1 MINFA
6 GQKSIREIYQ
16 KMKNF
21 ILSIPKGLP
30 TIIMILLAL
39 YFTFAN
45 NPLGVN
51 GLKVFPYAEQVGHF
65 ILYFLV
71 ALVFILDYAKA
82 KLPHHSKINQEMAL
96 AAVSAVMAL
105 LLEIGLMWRTNGYN
119 YDPKNIYAAALGAA
133 LAFLF
138 YHFWLL
144 HPFRHYLYHSLQHHW
159 RYQHRRKK
167 KK

>member
-1 MINFA
+1 M
-6 GQKSIREIYQ
+6 KS
-16 KMKNF
+16 F
-21 ILSIPKGLP
+21 ILSIPKYVPSL
-30 TIIMILLAL
+30 IMILVAL
-39 YFTFAN
+39 YFTFDD
-45 NPLGVN
+45 NPLGIN
-51 GLKVFPYAEQVGHF
+51 GLKIFPYAEQVGHF

-71 ALVFILDYAKA
+71 ALVFILDYAKS

-119 YDPKNIYAAALGAA
+119 YDVSNIFAAALGAA

-144 HPFRHYLYHSLQHHW
+144 HPFRHYLYHSIQHHW

>member
-1 MINFA
+1 M
-6 GQKSIREIYQ
+6 KS
-16 KMKNF
+16 F
-21 ILSIPKGLP
+21 LLAIPKGLP
-30 TIIMILLAL
+30 SAIAVVMVL

-45 NPLGVN
+45 NPFGIHS
-51 GLKVFPYAEQVGHF
+51 LKLFPYAEQVGHGV
-65 ILYFLV
+65 LYFCA

-82 KLPHHSKINQEMAL
+82 RLPHHSKINQEIAL
-96 AAVSAVMAL
+96 AAVASVMSL
-105 LLEIGLMWRTNGYN
+105 VMEIGLMLVTNGIN
-119 YDPKNIYAAALGAA
+119 YDISNWAAGSIGAA

-144 HPFRHYLYHSLQHHW
+144 HPMRHYLYHSIQHHW

>member
-1 MINFA
+1 
-6 GQKSIREIYQ
+6 
-16 KMKNF
+16 MKNF

-39 YFTFAN
+39 YFTFAD

-105 LLEIGLMWRTNGYN
+105 LMEICLMWRTNGYN
-119 YDPKNIYAAALGAA
+119 YDPKNIFAATLGAA

>member
-1 MINFA
+1 M
-6 GQKSIREIYQ
+6 KS
-16 KMKNF
+16 F

-30 TIIMILLAL
+30 SAIMIVLMVF
-39 YFTFAN
+39 FTFAK

-51 GLKVFPYAEQVGHF
+51 SLKVFPFAEQVGHLV
-65 ILYFLV
+65 LYFFI

-82 KLPHHSKINQEMAL
+82 RLPHHSKVNQEIGL
-96 AAVSAVMAL
+96 AATAATLSLIM
-105 LLEIGLMWRTNGYN
+105 EIGLMWKTGFN
-119 YDPKNIYAAALGAA
+119 YDMNNVVAATIGAA

-138 YHFWLL
+138 YHYWLL
-144 HPFRHYLYHSLQHHW
+144 HPFRHYLYHSIQHHW